1 MSGSATGSTVPR
13 RQLGRH
19 LRELRT
25 GAGYTIATAA
35 ELIQWSPSM
44 LQRVEKGHVDKVRD
58 VDVRELCRIYDA
70 EPELVEALI
79 GLARQAN
86 AEEWWHSYGD
96 LIPENFDVYV
106 GLETV
111 ATSLSAYQPELVPGL
126 LQTAD
131 YARILIRTGFPDGSD
146 ADIERRVQLR
156 IKRQALLKR
165 SIRPVRYGV
174 LLHEAVL
181 RRVIGSPAI
190 MKAQLKSLADASTR
204 PNVNFRVL
212 PFTAGY
218 PTGDLI
224 GSFTILSFDNSTRG
238 QPTEPPVVYMEGFTG
253 ALYVDKPRSVERYR
267 NAHQAIQSASLG
279 EQESRSLLRKLAKEY
294 L

>member
-1 MSGSATGSTVPR
+1 MTGTPAGSTVPR

-25 GAGYTIATAA
+25 AAGYTIATAA
-35 ELIQWSPSM
+35 EMIQWSPSM
-44 LQRVEKGHVDKVRD
+44 LQRVEKGNMDKVRD

-86 AEEWWHSYGD
+86 TEEWWHSYGD

-111 ATSLSAYQPELVPGL
+111 ATSLTAYQSELVPGL

-131 YARILIRTGFPDGSD
+131 YARTLIRTGYPNGTD
-146 ADIERRVQLR
+146 AEIERRVQLR
-156 IKRQALLKR
+156 VKRQALLKR
-165 SIRPVRYGV
+165 SIRPVRYDAV
-174 LLHEAVL
+174 LQEAVL
-181 RRVIGSPAI
+181 RRVIGSSAI
-190 MKAQLKSLADASTR
+190 MKAQIKALADASTR
-204 PNVNFRVL
+204 PNVNIRVL
-212 PFTAGY
+212 PFSAGY

-224 GSFTILSFDNSTRG
+224 GSFTILRFDSGGKG
-238 QPTEPPVVYMEGFTG
+238 QAAEPPVVYMEGFTG
-253 ALYVDKPRSVERYR
+253 ALYVDKPSTVERYG
-267 NAHQAIQSASLG
+267 NAHYAIQSAALG
-279 EQESRSLLRKLAKEY
+279 DQESRSLLRKLAKEY
-294 L
+294 V

>member
-19 LRELRT
+19 LRELGA

-111 ATSLSAYQPELVPGL
+111 AKTLTVYQPELIPGL

-131 YARILIRTGFPDGSD
+131 YARALIRTGHPSGS
-146 ADIERRVQLR
+146 ATEIERRVQLR

-165 SIRPVRYGV
+165 SIRPVQYDV
-174 LLHEAVL
+174 VLHEAVL
-181 RRVIGSPAI
+181 LRAVGSRTV
-190 MKAQLKSLADASTR
+190 MSAQLRAIADLSTR
-204 PNVNFRVL
+204 PNVSVRIL
-212 PFTAGY
+212 PFAAGY
-218 PTGDLI
+218 PTGEQI
-224 GSFTILSFDNSTRG
+224 GSFIVLDFGPEAKGS
-238 QPTEPPVVYMEGFTG
+238 QVEPPVVYVEGFTG
-253 ALYVDKPRSVERYR
+253 DLYADKPLTVRRYR
-267 NAHQAIQSASLG
+267 DAYQVIRGAALDDQD
-279 EQESRSLLRKLAKEY
+279 SRRKLRDLAKEFV
-294 L
+294 

>member
-1 MSGSATGSTVPR
+1 MSGSSAGSTVPR

-70 EPELVEALI
+70 EPDLAEALI

-86 AEEWWHSYGD
+86 TEEWWHSYGD

-111 ATSLSAYQPELVPGL
+111 ATSLTVYQSELVPGM
-126 LQTAD
+126 LQTSD
-131 YARILIRTGFPDGSD
+131 YARTLIRTGYPSGREAEVD
-146 ADIERRVQLR
+146 RRVQLR
-156 IKRQALLKR
+156 IKRQAMLK
-165 SIRPVRYGV
+165 RPVRPIRYDV
-174 LLHEAVL
+174 VLHEAVL
-181 RRVIGSPAI
+181 RRLIGSGDI
-190 MKAQLKSLADASTR
+190 MKAQLKALADASTR
-204 PNVNFRVL
+204 PNLNVRIM

-218 PTGDLI
+218 PTGEPI
-224 GSFTILSFDNSTRG
+224 GSFTILEFGVDGKGN
-238 QPTEPPVVYMEGFTG
+238 PVEPPVVYLEGFTG
-253 ALYVDKPRSVERYR
+253 DLYADKPLTVRRYR
-267 NAHQAIQSASLG
+267 DAYQAIQRAALG
-279 EQESRSLLRKLAKEY
+279 DQDSRKAFRDLAKEY
-294 L
+294 V

>member
-1 MSGSATGSTVPR
+1 MTGSPAGSTVPR

-25 GAGYTIATAA
+25 AAGYTIAAAA

-44 LQRVEKGHVDKVRD
+44 LQRVEKGNMDKVRD

-70 EPELVEALI
+70 APELVEALI

-86 AEEWWHSYGD
+86 TEEWWHSYGD

-111 ATSLSAYQPELVPGL
+111 ATSLTAYQSELVPGL

-131 YARILIRTGFPDGSD
+131 YARTLIRTGYPRGSD
-146 ADIERRVQLR
+146 AEIERRVQLR
-156 IKRQALLKR
+156 VKRQALLKR
-165 SIRPVRYGV
+165 TIRPVRYDV
-174 LLHEAVL
+174 ILQEAVL
-181 RRVIGSPAI
+181 RRVIGSSTI

-204 PNVNFRVL
+204 PNVNIRVL
-212 PFTAGY
+212 PFAAGY

-224 GSFTILSFDNSTRG
+224 GSFTILRFDTGSKG
-238 QPTEPPVVYMEGFTG
+238 QAAEPPVVYMEGFTG
-253 ALYVDKPRSVERYR
+253 ALYVDKPSTVERYG
-267 NAHQAIQSASLG
+267 NAHYAIQSAALG
-279 EQESRSLLRKLAKEY
+279 DQESRSLLRKLAKEY
-294 L
+294 V

>member
-1 MSGSATGSTVPR
+1 MSGSSAGSTVPR

-35 ELIQWSPSM
+35 ELLQWSPSM

-70 EPELVEALI
+70 EPELAEALV

-86 AEEWWHSYGD
+86 TEEWWHSYGD

-111 ATSLSAYQPELVPGL
+111 ATELTVYQSELVPGL

-131 YARILIRTGFPDGSD
+131 YARALIRTGHPNRSAAEID
-146 ADIERRVQLR
+146 RRVQMR

-165 SIRPVRYGV
+165 SIRPVQYNV
-174 LLHEAVL
+174 VLHEAAL
-181 RRVIGSPAI
+181 RRAVGSRTV
-190 MKAQLKSLADASTR
+190 MSAQLKAIADLSTR
-204 PNVNFRVL
+204 PNISIRML
-212 PFTAGY
+212 PFAAGY
-218 PTGDLI
+218 PTGDQI
-224 GSFTILSFDNSTRG
+224 GSFIILDFGPGGKGN
-238 QPTEPPVVYMEGFTG
+238 QVEPPVVYVEGFTG
-253 ALYVDKPRSVERYR
+253 DLYADKPLTVRRYR
-267 NAHQAIQSASLG
+267 DAYQVIRGVALDGQD
-279 EQESRSLLRKLAKEY
+279 SRKKFRDLAKEFV
-294 L
+294 

>member
-1 MSGSATGSTVPR
+1 MTGSPAGSTVPR

-25 GAGYTIATAA
+25 AAGYTIATAA

-44 LQRVEKGHVDKVRD
+44 LQRVEKGNMDKVRD

-70 EPELVEALI
+70 APELVEALI

-86 AEEWWHSYGD
+86 TEEWWHSYGD

-111 ATSLSAYQPELVPGL
+111 ATSLTAYQSELVPGL

-131 YARILIRTGFPDGSD
+131 YARTLIRTGYPRGSD
-146 ADIERRVQLR
+146 SEIERRVQLKV
-156 IKRQALLKR
+156 KRQSLLRR
-165 SIRPVRYGV
+165 SVRPVRYDV
-174 LLHEAVL
+174 VLHEAVL

-190 MKAQLKSLADASTR
+190 MKAQIKALADLSTR
-204 PNVNFRVL
+204 PNITIRML

-218 PTGDLI
+218 PTGEQI
-224 GSFTILSFDNSTRG
+224 GSFTILGFGMDGKGNSV
-238 QPTEPPVVYMEGFTG
+238 EPPVVYMEGYTG
-253 ALYVDKPRSVERYR
+253 DLYADKPRTVRRYR
-267 NAHQAIQSASLG
+267 DAYQVIQAAALG
-279 EQESRSLLRKLAKEY
+279 DQDSRKRFRDLAKEY
-294 L
+294 V